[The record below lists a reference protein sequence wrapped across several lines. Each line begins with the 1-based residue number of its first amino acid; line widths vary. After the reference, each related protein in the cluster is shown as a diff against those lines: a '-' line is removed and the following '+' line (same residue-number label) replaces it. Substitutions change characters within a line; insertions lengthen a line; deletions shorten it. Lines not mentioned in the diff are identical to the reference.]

1 MKGMLKLEVRLL
13 FVFLKDI
20 FRRLGATSVARRSK
34 CK

>member
-20 FRRLGATSVARRSK
+20 FRRLVATSLG
-34 CK
+34 

>member
-20 FRRLGATSVARRSK
+20 FRRLGATSLD
-34 CK
+34 

>member
-20 FRRLGATSVARRSK
+20 FRRLGATSLG
-34 CK
+34 